1 MLKIRIRNQVNKLES
16 TDHKNHGIRIYH
28 QESQLCVRYLLQRK
42 IYQNILKNY
51 KSLKTKLH
59 VHSLTQK
66 NSLKEENKENKKLK
80 LKLDQSNNLLF
91 KLIPNKLLRNSKK
104 H

>member
-1 MLKIRIRNQVNKLES
+1 MN
-16 TDHKNHGIRIYH
+16 HKNHMMKIYNK
-28 QESQLCVRYLLQRK
+28 ESQLCVRYLLQRK
-42 IYQNILKNY
+42 MQLIILKNY

-91 KLIPNKLLRNSKK
+91 KPIPNKLLKNSKK

>member
-1 MLKIRIRNQVNKLES
+1 MN
-16 TDHKNHGIRIYH
+16 HKNHMMKIYNK
-28 QESQLCVRYLLQRK
+28 ESQLCVRYLLQRK
-42 IYQNILKNY
+42 MQLIILKNY

-59 VHSLTQK
+59 AHSLTQK
-66 NSLKEENKENKKLK
+66 NQLKKENKECKEENKENKKLK

-91 KLIPNKLLRNSKK
+91 KPIPNKLLKNSKK

>member
-1 MLKIRIRNQVNKLES
+1 MKIYK
-16 TDHKNHGIRIYH
+16 K
-28 QESQLCVRYLLQRK
+28 ESQLCVRYLLQKK

-51 KSLKTKLH
+51 KSLKIKLH

-66 NSLKEENKENKKLK
+66 NQLKKENKECKEEIKENKKLK

-104 H
+104 HYQIKVFSLELIIII